1 MKVTAFLLSIV
12 ALLSACSSINTHRSP
27 RADLDG
33 IQRFFVVHRLA
44 DNHHMDERIVA
55 HLRSLGREA
64 TAGPLTMMPQNVE
77 AIVTYHDEWAWDF
90 KTYLFQLDIEIRQ
103 AHTNRPIAQGTYR
116 QWTVFT
122 KSPETVIDLIL
133 TPLLSP

>member
-1 MKVTAFLLSIV
+1 MKVTALLLGIV

-27 RADLDG
+27 RAGLDG
-33 IQRFFVVHRLA
+33 VQRFFVVHRLA
-44 DNHHMDERIVA
+44 DNHHMDQRIVD

-90 KTYLFQLDIEIRQ
+90 KTYLFQLDIEVRQ
-103 AHTNRPIAQGTYR
+103 AYTNRLIAQGTYR
-116 QWTVFT
+116 QWSVFT